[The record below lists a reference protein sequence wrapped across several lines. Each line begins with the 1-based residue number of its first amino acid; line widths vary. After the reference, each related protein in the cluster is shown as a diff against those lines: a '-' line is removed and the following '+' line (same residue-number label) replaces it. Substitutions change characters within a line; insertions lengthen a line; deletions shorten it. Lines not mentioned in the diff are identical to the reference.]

1 MDVIGRCRKL
11 ATVSEEAGRLTRP
24 FASAAMARAN
34 EVVGSWM
41 EQAGMATRTDAAGN
55 LVGHLPGAELDA
67 GTLLLGS
74 HLDTVRDAGAFDGAL
89 GVILAI
95 ACVERLRAR
104 EITLPFAVDV
114 YGFADEEGLRYGTAY
129 LGSRAVAGTFD
140 AELFALADAD
150 GIHLRDALTAF
161 GGDPV
166 AIASAARPD
175 AIGYLEAHMEQG
187 PVLERAGR
195 PVGVVTAIAGQTRAQ
210 LTFTGEAG
218 HAGTVPMAARR
229 DAACA
234 LAEFVLAVEEA
245 GRARPGLVATVG
257 RLTASPGAPNAVPGQ
272 ATASLDVR
280 HADDAVRVA
289 AVAALLERASAIG
302 GARDVAVR
310 WEPRMDAPAV
320 AMDPGL
326 VDALAAA
333 AGTAPRLPSGAGH
346 DAVALAAAMPVGMLF
361 VRCAGGASHTPAE
374 SVDPPDAGAALDVL
388 FAAVCSLAVR

>member
-1 MDVIGRCRKL
+1 MDVIGRCREL

-34 EVVGSWM
+34 ALVGGWM
-41 EQAGMATRTDAAGN
+41 EEAGMATRTDAAGN
-55 LVGHLPGAELDA
+55 LVGHLPGSELDA

-74 HLDTVRDAGAFDGAL
+74 HLDTVCDAGAFDGAL
-89 GVILAI
+89 GVLLAI

-140 AELFALADAD
+140 AALFALADAE

-187 PVLERAGR
+187 PVLERANAA
-195 PVGVVTAIAGQTRAQ
+195 VGVVTAIAGQSRAQ
-210 LTFTGEAG
+210 VAFTGEAG

-245 GRARPGLVATVG
+245 GRAAPGLVATVG
-257 RLTASPGAPNAVPGQ
+257 QLAASPGAPNAIPGE

-280 HADDAVRVA
+280 HPDDAVRAA
-289 AVAALLERASAIG
+289 AVAGLLDRATAIG
-302 GARDVAVR
+302 VARDVGVR

-333 AGTAPRLPSGAGH
+333 ARGAPRLPSGAGH
-346 DAVALAAAMPVGMLF
+346 DAVALAASMPVGMLF
-361 VRCAGGASHTPAE
+361 VRCAGGVSHTPAE
-374 SVDPPDAGAALDVL
+374 SVDPADAEAALDVL